1 MTVTTT
7 VTGLGWMG
15 TGIRSVK
22 SALRDILQESRQ
34 EVLLCAYS
42 LSGGAGEILDE
53 FENCLKRGIKFTGV
67 VNRFKQQPKE
77 IQDYILSLNSAYNYC
92 NFYDFNHPSE
102 ELHAKLVVVDRR
114 IALVGSANISMRGME
129 RNYELGILLKDREV
143 GTIADCIDKM
153 LTFQTVSH
161 LTSPQK
167 F

>member
-1 MTVTTT
+1 MTVTTA

-22 SALRDILQESRQ
+22 STLREILQESRQ

-53 FENCLKRGIKFTGV
+53 FENCLKRGIKFTGI
-67 VNRFKQQPKE
+67 VNRFNQQPKE
-77 IQDYILSLNSAYNYC
+77 IQDYILALITAYDYC
-92 NFYDFNHPSE
+92 NFYDFNHPLE

-129 RNYELGILLKDREV
+129 RNYELGVLLKDREV
-143 GTIADCIDKM
+143 ATIADCIDQM
-153 LTFQTVSH
+153 LDFPAVSH
-161 LTSPQK
+161 LAGL
-167 F
+167 